1 MAELFVTQSPTFK
14 SKDVIPYCF
23 YSNETPLAECVSLIS
38 IIFFFQKEIRF
49 FYLFPLAISES
60 SVKIYNT
67 LNCCVHFL
75 TAYVKSFFSSSKC
88 LGEGFSATSCNNTGA
103 KAISN
108 I

>member
-1 MAELFVTQSPTFK
+1 MKFDFFK
-14 SKDVIPYCF
+14 F
-23 YSNETPLAECVSLIS
+23 IS
-38 IIFFFQKEIRF
+38 FG
-49 FYLFPLAISES
+49 YYSES
-60 SVKIYNT
+60 NVKIYNT
-67 LNCCVHFL
+67 LNCCMHFL